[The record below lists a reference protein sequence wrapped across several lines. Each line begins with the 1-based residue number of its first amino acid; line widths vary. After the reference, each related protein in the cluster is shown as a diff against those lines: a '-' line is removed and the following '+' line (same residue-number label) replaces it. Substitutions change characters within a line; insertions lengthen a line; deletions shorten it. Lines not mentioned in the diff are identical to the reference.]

1 MQDYHTAVRLGG
13 SEIPVTVDHTKAPER
28 DGFLSAL
35 GKKLFGDRKRMRIIK
50 AVAAAG
56 LDKDQ
61 MKQVANAVR
70 SGLLENEVIDIINSG
85 FDAEEMEQAVEIVLA
100 EKSY

>member
-1 MQDYHTAVRLGG
+1 MRQKLKVSVSKDPQIAGV
-13 SEIPVTVDHTKAPER
+13 VTCRNRTIRER
-28 DGFLSAL
+28 FLSL
-35 GKKLFGDRKRMRIIK
+35 LFGDRKRMRIIK

>member
-1 MQDYHTAVRLGG
+1 
-13 SEIPVTVDHTKAPER
+13 
-28 DGFLSAL
+28 
-35 GKKLFGDRKRMRIIK
+35 MRIIK